1 MQNMPEN
8 GKILSWND
16 SHNARRRKYIKNTV
30 RAVRRATENV

>member
-8 GKILSWND
+8 GKIL